1 MSILEKL
8 TQLHELNTIISKKSK
23 DFSYLIKI
31 NIYKSL
37 IDFIDIN
44 SETEFTK
51 YFNKNIIGFKSSKY
65 YTVGNELQNSINTF
79 IDIDDFMFKIDNIKG
94 GLINNNIIDFYNELY
109 SFIIKQLAIYVP
121 SKKALK
127 KTIEPK
133 KDDEIVKKTLKKT
146 IEPKKEV
153 IIEKVIE
160 KDDEIVKKTLKK
172 TIEPKKIIIEE
183 PKKKELTPYNA
194 FFKEQSLLIKDN
206 YEIKNK
212 MEYIAKLWKEHK
224 EDKKEEIEIKEDKKE
239 EIKKQVK
246 KQTISATIKKLVWNM
261 HIGEEIGKAKCVCC
275 KSSYIS
281 QMSFHCG
288 HIIAESKGGE
298 LIVSNLRP
306 ICQNCNSSM
315 GNKNMEEF
323 MKTLL

>member
-133 KDDEIVKKTLKKT
+133 
-146 IEPKKEV
+146 
-153 IIEKVIE
+153 